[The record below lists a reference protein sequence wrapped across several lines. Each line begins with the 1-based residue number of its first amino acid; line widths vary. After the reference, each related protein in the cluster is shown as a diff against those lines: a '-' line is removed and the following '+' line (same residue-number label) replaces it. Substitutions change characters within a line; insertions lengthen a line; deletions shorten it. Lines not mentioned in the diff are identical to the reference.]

1 MQPRVTRK
9 TVNNMIF
16 KSLEEQFNEA
26 VKASGLR
33 YDLNQSISGYYR
45 LVVYND
51 DNSDYDLVHDDS
63 ACEDVY
69 DRESAMALFIGII
82 RERHNL

>member
-1 MQPRVTRK
+1 MLF
-9 TVNNMIF
+9 NSI
-16 KSLEEQFNEA
+16 EEQFNEVVRESG
-26 VKASGLR
+26 VKYGL
-33 YDLNQSISGYYR
+33 NESISGYYR
-45 LVVYND
+45 LVVYNG

-69 DRESAMALFIGII
+69 DRESAMALFIEII

>member
-1 MQPRVTRK
+1 
-9 TVNNMIF
+9 MIS
-16 KSLEEQFNEA
+16 KNLEEQFKEA
-26 VKASGLR
+26 VKASGLK
-33 YDLNQSISGYYR
+33 YDLDQSISGYYR

-69 DRESAMALFIGII
+69 DRDSAMALFIEII